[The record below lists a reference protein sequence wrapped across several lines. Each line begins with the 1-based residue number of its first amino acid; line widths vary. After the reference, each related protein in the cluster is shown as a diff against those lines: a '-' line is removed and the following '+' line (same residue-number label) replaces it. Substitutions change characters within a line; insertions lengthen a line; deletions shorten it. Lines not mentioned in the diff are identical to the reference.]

1 MTLKIETIKCIDRL
15 IGRFLVYS
23 LEKLPLRQGGYGSSF
38 LFIRPGGIG
47 DAVLLIPSILALKQC
62 RPEATIDVLAEQRNS
77 AIFTLCTQID
87 NIYNY
92 DTVRDILSIFRKKYD
107 IVIDTE
113 QWHRLSA
120 LVARMTGAPMLIG
133 YATNE
138 RKRMFTHPIPYSHDA
153 YEEDSFLNLL
163 RPVMLSVP
171 DTVGTPF
178 LAVSRDMA
186 EAVQPF
192 LRSLSPKRFVALFPG
207 GSIKE
212 RQWSPHRF
220 HDVAKKL
227 TRKGYGIII
236 VGGKKDIPAGR
247 IIASQLADAVDL
259 CGKLSLSETAGVL
272 QEASLLITGDSGIMH
287 MAYGLGTPIIA
298 LFGAGIEK
306 KWAPRGMR
314 NSIINKHVDCSP
326 CTRFGYTSPCKKGI
340 ACMEQ
345 ITVEEVYERSLVLLE
360 GKHAL
365 N

>member
-1 MTLKIETIKCIDRL
+1 M
-15 IGRFLVYS
+15 
-23 LEKLPLRQGGYGSSF
+23 
-38 LFIRPGGIG
+38 
-47 DAVLLIPSILALKQC
+47 
-62 RPEATIDVLAEQRNS
+62 IDVLAEKRNS
-77 AIFTLCTQID
+77 PIFTLCTQID

-92 DTVRDILSIFRKKYD
+92 DRPRDLLSVLRKKYD

-120 LVARMTGAPMLIG
+120 VVARMTGAPMLIG

-138 RKRMFTHPIPYSHDA
+138 RKRMFTHPIPYSHDD

-163 RPVMLSVP
+163 RPVMPSVP

-178 LAVSRDMA
+178 LAVSKSTA
-186 EAVQPF
+186 NTVQPF
-192 LRSLSPKRFVALFPG
+192 LRSLSSKRFVALFPG

-212 RQWSPHRF
+212 RQWGAHRF

-227 TRKGYGIII
+227 AKRGYGTII
-236 VGGKKDIPAGR
+236 VGGKEDIPAGR
-247 IIASQLADAVDL
+247 IIASELSDTVDL
-259 CGKLSLSETAGVL
+259 CGKLTLVETAGVL

-287 MAYGLGTPIIA
+287 MAYGLGIPIVA
-298 LFGAGIEK
+298 LFGPGIEK

-314 NSIINKHVDCSP
+314 RSIISKKLDCSP
-326 CTRFGYTSPCKKGI
+326 CTRFGYTPPCKKGF

-345 ITVEEVYERSLVLLE
+345 ISVEEVYERTIAILD
-360 GKHAL
+360 GNHAL